1 MSTYKL
7 INGDCIEEMKK
18 MDANSI
24 DSIVTDPPYEIGFM
38 GKKWDNTGIAYN
50 KKMWAEALRVLKPG
64 GHMLAFSS
72 TRTYHRMVC
81 AIEDSGF
88 EIRDQLAWIYGSGFP
103 KSQDVGKMIDKKAGA
118 KRKVVAP
125 SPNRRLSHAKGNGI
139 VKKQTSPNSETYCI
153 TEPSTEDAKKYDGW
167 GTALKPA
174 QEPIVLARKPLSEK
188 TVAANVIKHTT
199 GAINIDGCRV
209 ATETDEDLSRK
220 PTPAKGWKNSS
231 KLNGSMNDDW
241 KKGRW
246 PANIIHDGS
255 EEVLHLFPNNVK
267 GGTWATTKGMRAFN
281 NDGKDTEATITGT
294 DKSVG
299 SAARFFYCAK
309 ANKQDKNS
317 GIDKCVTS
325 TYITG
330 LCKEENMELV
340 ALLQKDIFVS
350 MVKWNIDE
358 YGKAITA
365 TCQKECLS
373 TILTKINKTTI
384 LQICDSLMQS
394 LTKEYTQNAN
404 CEMDNGISLVKN
416 ADNTNILSKTTTKE
430 KMVYLPDVKSVV
442 SKMLSKISKKESWQ
456 ESKNSHTTV
465 KPTALMMYLI
475 KLVTPIN
482 GTVLD
487 PFNGSGS
494 TGKAAMLCK
503 TYNYI
508 GIDLSPEYITISK
521 ARIEDASIDNDIKQT
536 DNENMFFIE

>member
-1 MSTYKL
+1 LRFAVHIYENMTKQTYKL

-38 GKKWDNTGIAYN
+38 GKGWDNTGIAYN
-50 KKMWAEALRVLKPG
+50 KDVWKEALRVLKPG

-103 KSQDVGKMIDKKAGA
+103 KSQNVGKMIDKKAGA
-118 KRKVVAP
+118 TRKVVAP
-125 SPNRRLSHAKGNGI
+125 SPNRRSSHAKGNGI

-153 TEPSTEDAKKYDGW
+153 TEPSTDDAKKYDGW

-209 ATETDEDLSRK
+209 TTETDEDLSRK

-255 EEVLHLFPNNVK
+255 AEVLELFPDTGK
-267 GGTWATTKGMRAFN
+267 GTGKTVHQNRKRKGFMISGSKDNKQTAN
-281 NDGKDTEATITGT
+281 SPDNYGDG
-294 DKSVG
+294 G

-309 ANKQDKNS
+309 ANKQDRNNGDAKN
-317 GIDKCVTS
+317 
-325 TYITG
+325 
-330 LCKEENMELV
+330 NH
-340 ALLQKDIFVS
+340 A
-350 MVKWNIDE
+350 
-358 YGKAITA
+358 
-365 TCQKECLS
+365 
-373 TILTKINKTTI
+373 
-384 LQICDSLMQS
+384 
-394 LTKEYTQNAN
+394 
-404 CEMDNGISLVKN
+404 
-416 ADNTNILSKTTTKE
+416 
-430 KMVYLPDVKSVV
+430 
-442 SKMLSKISKKESWQ
+442 
-456 ESKNSHTTV
+456 TV
-465 KPTALMMYLI
+465 KPTMLMQYLVRMI
-475 KLVTPIN
+475 TPIG

-494 TGKAAMLCK
+494 TGKAAMLLGK
-503 TYNYI
+503 YNYI
-508 GIDLSPEYITISK
+508 GIDLSSEYIEISK
-521 ARIEDASIDNDIKQT
+521 ARIEDAIKNAGKDT
-536 DNENMFFIE
+536 KEDTTPDTTEEETNFFIE

>member
-7 INGDCIEEMKK
+7 INGDCIDEMKK

-38 GKKWDNTGIAYN
+38 NKGWDNTGIAYN
-50 KKMWAEALRVLKPG
+50 KDVWKQALRVLKPG

-103 KSQDVGKMIDKKAGA
+103 KSQNVGKMIDKKAGA
-118 KRKVVAP
+118 KRKVVGK
-125 SPNRRLSHAKGNGI
+125 SNINIYKDNKNHKFYSDDDGNPEYE
-139 VKKQTSPNSETYCI
+139 KADI
-153 TEPSTEDAKKYDGW
+153 TEPSTELAKKYDGW

-209 ATETDEDLSRK
+209 GNETIRTQYVETSKDMHFRYDG
-220 PTPAKGWKNSS
+220 KGQKQTGEYKDNV
-231 KLNGSMNDDW
+231 
-241 KKGRW
+241 GRF

-255 EEVLHLFPNNVK
+255 AEVLHLFP
-267 GGTWATTKGMRAFN
+267 
-281 NDGKDTEATITGT
+281 D
-294 DKSVG
+294 SSG

-309 ANKQDKNS
+309 ANKQDRND
-317 GIDKCVTS
+317 GC
-325 TYITG
+325 
-330 LCKEENMELV
+330 EE
-340 ALLQKDIFVS
+340 
-350 MVKWNIDE
+350 
-358 YGKAITA
+358 ITA
-365 TCQKECLS
+365 KSITNSKGNGLGRVCNICS
-373 TILTKINKTTI
+373 ASILKPCDCENNSWILPVTNK
-384 LQICDSLMQS
+384 
-394 LTKEYTQNAN
+394 NN
-404 CEMDNGISLVKN
+404 H
-416 ADNTNILSKTTTKE
+416 
-430 KMVYLPDVKSVV
+430 P
-442 SKMLSKISKKESWQ
+442 
-456 ESKNSHTTV
+456 TV

-475 KLVTPIN
+475 KLITPVG

-503 TYNYI
+503 DYNYI
-508 GIDLSPEYITISK
+508 GIDLSADYIKISK
-521 ARIEDASIDNDIKQT
+521 ARIIDALLQNKEHAEAANNIDDDFYTESLEDN
-536 DNENMFFIE
+536 NFFIE